1 MLKTVRLISLV
12 CGALVWTPASAAEKV
27 PDWNWDMRSFCEA
40 RVAAGGVDDCV
51 GLQLEARQ
59 KVKSLWRKV
68 GKEDREECLSQLEN
82 DTERPPSY
90 MALYYCLDSALR
102 HQ

>member
-1 MLKTVRLISLV
+1 MRKIVRSAVFMWGGLIPA
-12 CGALVWTPASAAEKV
+12 CALAAEKS
-27 PDWNWDMRSFCEA
+27 PDWNWDMRAFCEA
-40 RVAAGGVDDCV
+40 RVASQGVDDCV
-51 GLQLEARQ
+51 GLQLGA
-59 KVKSLWRKV
+59 KLKLKSLWRQV
-68 GKEDREECLSQLEN
+68 GKEEREECLSELVN